1 MHLATRLV
9 VVCTLSGFVA
19 GTTAA
24 AAQSPAELIDAT
36 KRQDV
41 AGVRTLLAKRVDVN
55 GLAADGSTA
64 LHWAV
69 QRNNPQLVDLL
80 VRAGANTKASTR
92 YNVPP
97 LYFAALNGNASVMER
112 LLAAG
117 ADPNGTVY
125 EGQTMLMTAA
135 LSGRPDAVRLLLA
148 RGAKVDAVEPY
159 RGQTALMW
167 AASEGNTD
175 AAAVLLEAGASLT
188 AKSTGGFTPLLFAV
202 RNAHL
207 GTAQLL
213 LKHGANVNDAAPD
226 GSSAL
231 GMAVVNAY
239 YELAATLLDQGANP
253 NPPDPRG
260 SPLHTVA
267 WLRKPGAD
275 GAAGVG
281 NTPQGTPP
289 QTGNVT
295 PLQLAKKLLDMGANP
310 NVRVE
315 WKEPTFGKEGG
326 TARNPPNVRLG
337 RHLLSYNGAT
347 PFYVAAKNGDAPLM
361 RLLAEHGANPTTPTK
376 AGITPL
382 MVAAGLDYWEGES
395 PGPFTGVSEAERLDA
410 VKLAIELGNDVNA
423 HAVFGDYRMDGEV
436 EYTLLYYPHNIDEL
450 LELNV
455 GDPRWSGST
464 PLIGAVVS
472 GQPSIVQYLLDR
484 GARPDDR
491 TVLGWTPLRVAQ
503 GVFFANAKKEF
514 PAAEAILKKA
524 LAAAPAQAAAAQAAV
539 PQAPAAAGGVVYL
552 DRDKTAEL
560 MAKGGPLAA
569 GSDYQ
574 ATAARR
580 TGPGQVEVHD
590 KETDIFYVVD
600 GEATFVT
607 GGKMIGG
614 KLARPNQWL
623 GTTIEGG
630 ETRQLKKGDFIVIP
644 AGLPHWFKDVPQAVN
659 YYVVKV
665 VKP

>member
-1 MHLATRLV
+1 MHLATRCV
-9 VVCTLSGFVA
+9 VVCTLSGLV
-19 GTTAA
+19 AA
-24 AAQSPAELIDAT
+24 AAPALAQSPADLIDAT

-41 AGVRTLLAKRVDVN
+41 SAVRTLLAKKVDVN
-55 GLAADGSTA
+55 GKAADGSTA
-64 LHWAV
+64 LHWAA

-80 VRAGANTKASTR
+80 VRAGANAKASTR

-97 LYFAALNGNASVMER
+97 LYLAALNGNAQVMER

-117 ADPNGTVY
+117 ADANATVY
-125 EGQTMLMTAA
+125 DGQTMLMTAA
-135 LSGRPDAVRLLLA
+135 LSGRPEAVKLLLQ
-148 RGAKVDAVEPY
+148 RGAKVDAVEPS

-175 AAAVLLEAGASLT
+175 AAAVLLEAGAGVT
-188 AKSTGGFTPLLFAV
+188 NKSTGGFTPLLFAV

-207 GTAQLL
+207 DTAKLL
-213 LKHGANVNDAAPD
+213 LNRGANVNDVAPD

-231 GMAVVNAY
+231 GMATVNAY
-239 YELAATLLDQGANP
+239 YEVASMLLDHGANP
-253 NPPDPRG
+253 NLPDPRG

-289 QTGNVT
+289 QTGEVT
-295 PLQLAKKLLDMGANP
+295 PMQLAKKLLEKGANP
-310 NVRVE
+310 NVRIE

-326 TARNPPNVRLG
+326 TARNPPNVKLG
-337 RHLLSYNGAT
+337 RHLLSYIGAT

-361 RLLAEHGANPTTPTK
+361 RLLADHGANPTTATK

-395 PGPFTGVSEAERLDA
+395 PGPFTGVTEAERLDA

-423 HAVFGDYRMDGEV
+423 HAVFGSYRMDGEV
-436 EYTLLYYPHNIDEL
+436 EYTLLYYPHNIDDL
-450 LELNV
+450 LELGV

-464 PLIGAVVS
+464 PLIGAVMS
-472 GQPSIVQYLLDR
+472 GQPSIVQYLLDH
-484 GARPDDR
+484 GARPDER

-503 GVFFANAKKEF
+503 GVFCCNAKKEF
-514 PAAEAILKKA
+514 PPAEAILKKA
-524 LAAAPAQAAAAQAAV
+524 LAATPAQAPAA
-539 PQAPAAAGGVVYL
+539 QAPAAAGGVVYVE
-552 DRDKTAEL
+552 RDKTADL
-560 MAKGGPLAA
+560 FVKGGAL
-569 GSDYQ
+569 GSGPDYS
-574 ATAARR
+574 ANIARR

-600 GEATFVT
+600 GSATFVT

-614 KLARPNQWL
+614 KLTRPNQWL
-623 GTTIEGG
+623 GTSIEGG

-644 AGLPHWFKDVPQAVN
+644 AGIPHWFKEVPQSVN
-659 YYVVKV
+659 YYVVKSIR
-665 VKP
+665 P